1 MTTQTKKMSDKKA
14 LDQITEILKAD
25 EWDADTLTY
34 VADIVRATG
43 RNFMPVIDDP
53 WTPQEDG
60 TIICVDCEANYVKEE
75 IFGDPQWSDPRCGDC
90 YDSHKYG
97 R

>member
-1 MTTQTKKMSDKKA
+1 MTTTP
-14 LDQITEILKAD
+14 L
-25 EWDADTLTY
+25 
-34 VADIVRATG
+34 
-43 RNFMPVIDDP
+43 DP
-53 WTPQEDG
+53 WTPKEDG